1 MIGLG
6 CVGSLGSVL
15 IPIVVGHI
23 CEGVR
28 EHLEDRRKKERDEE
42 VESLEARVETL
53 EDQVRKLSK
62 KKRKKQGR

>member
-6 CVGSLGSVL
+6 CIGSLGSVL
-15 IPIVVGHI
+15 IPIVVGHV

-28 EHLEDRRKKERDEE
+28 EHLEDQRKKKRDEE
-42 VESLEARVETL
+42 MESLGTRVESL

-62 KKRKKQGR
+62 KKRKKKGR